1 MLRSRKL
8 LVLPITALAV
18 AGVAVGSAVAAKGG
32 GAPKVDRIQVVSK
45 VKVKPGF
52 YVQDG
57 LRFTPYKSSVKAG
70 GTIKVTGKN
79 AAAFSEGPHSFSLV
93 RKSQL
98 PKTGKQINNC
108 KVCGQ
113 LAQEHGID
121 PNDPNSQPKTVL
133 VDGGDGF
140 NKPGD
145 SAIFDGQNIKS
156 LTLKVSAKKGTTLY
170 YVCGFHPWMQG
181 SVKVR

>member
-1 MLRSRKL
+1 VDKIKVVQKL
-8 LVLPITALAV
+8 
-18 AGVAVGSAVAAKGG
+18 
-32 GAPKVDRIQVVSK
+32 
-45 VKVKPGF
+45 KVKPGF
-52 YVQDG
+52 YIQDG
-57 LRFTPYKSSVKAG
+57 LRYTPYKSSVRSG
-70 GTIKVTGKN
+70 GTISVTGGKG
-79 AAAFSEGPHSFSLV
+79 AFSEGPHSFSLV
-93 RKSQL
+93 KKSQL
-98 PKTGKQINNC
+98 PRTAAQVNNC

-121 PNDPNSQPKTVL
+121 PNDENSQPKTVL

-156 LTLKVSAKKGTTLY
+156 LKLHVTAKKGTTLY